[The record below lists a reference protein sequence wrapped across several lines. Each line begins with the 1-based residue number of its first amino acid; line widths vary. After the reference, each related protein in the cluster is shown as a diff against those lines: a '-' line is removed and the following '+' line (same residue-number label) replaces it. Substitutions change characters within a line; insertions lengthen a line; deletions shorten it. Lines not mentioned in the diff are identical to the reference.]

1 MVKIEKITA
10 NDRRQTARHMKFA
23 RVIGRHHA
31 RLEPA
36 QVIASASPCKDTA
49 MTPLEALSKISTE
62 SGALEFAKL
71 VSSRAI
77 ESPLSKA
84 QWIDLIEFQADT
96 NGDPKLSKA
105 QRFSR
110 YIDSEIGKELYFAC
124 KAAPGAE
131 VESTEKA
138 TSTPMAVI
146 SGSSARAYLDRA
158 LSLESGRAARMAEA
172 MRLDI
177 VPHNAAGEDNNQ
189 GGVANEMRTRAARRH
204 GANPAR
210 PYERHAS
217 DVLAGACAE
226 SPRRGKEQR
235 EETLARGCMKV
246 SPATARRRVSISP
259 RDESGKLL
267 AFCGRKG
274 PTPGYSKR

>member
-1 MVKIEKITA
+1 MCVEIS
-10 NDRRQTARHMKFA
+10 N
-23 RVIGRHHA
+23 
-31 RLEPA
+31 
-36 QVIASASPCKDTA
+36 
-49 MTPLEALSKISTE
+49 LEALSKISTE

-158 LSLESGRAARMAEA
+158 LTLESGRAARMAEA

-189 GGVANEMRTRAARRH
+189 GGVANEMRTRAARREPR
-204 GANPAR
+204 AASR
-210 PYERHAS
+210 EACERR
-217 DVLAGACAE
+217 ACRRLRRE
-226 SPRRGKEQR
+226 SSSRKGTTRGNACSRVHEGF
-235 EETLARGCMKV
+235 ACDG
-246 SPATARRRVSISP
+246 ATASIHI
-259 RDESGKLL
+259 
-267 AFCGRKG
+267 AA
-274 PTPGYSKR
+274 